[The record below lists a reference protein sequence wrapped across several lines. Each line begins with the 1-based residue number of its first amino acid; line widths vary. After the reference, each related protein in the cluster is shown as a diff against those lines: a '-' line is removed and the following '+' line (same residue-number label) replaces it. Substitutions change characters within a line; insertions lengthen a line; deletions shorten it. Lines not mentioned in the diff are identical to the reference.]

1 MHHLKTLLLTAL
13 VYPNAWAC
21 SLQIAY
27 SDVAA
32 PPYLVGDGQVVPAA
46 PGIAIDLVQEAATAI
61 GCTVQWQRMPNR
73 RVQREMES
81 GNLDAM
87 LMYSFNTER
96 AAYAVYPMKDG
107 NPDGTLRLAELR
119 YHIYVQGSSTL
130 AWDGKQFTPTPAPV
144 GVNFGYSVAG
154 DLKKLGLQVEEA
166 RSTEQ
171 NLQKLQ
177 SARIAAYVMQDM
189 PADALIDMLGIQDVR
204 KLPVPFSAKD
214 YFLPFS
220 RNFYAKSPDLAARL
234 WEQIAKTRKSQIN
247 TLLKKYN
254 DTL

>member
-1 MHHLKTLLLTAL
+1 M
-13 VYPNAWAC
+13 
-21 SLQIAY
+21 
-27 SDVAA
+27 
-32 PPYLVGDGQVVPAA
+32 
-46 PGIAIDLVQEAATAI
+46 
-61 GCTVQWQRMPNR
+61 
-73 RVQREMES
+73 
-81 GNLDAM
+81 
-87 LMYSFNTER
+87 
-96 AAYAVYPMKDG
+96 
-107 NPDGTLRLAELR
+107 
-119 YHIYVQGSSTL
+119 
-130 AWDGKQFTPTPAPV
+130 
-144 GVNFGYSVAG
+144 
-154 DLKKLGLQVEEA
+154 KKLGLQVEEA

-204 KLPVPFSAKD
+204 KLPLPFSAKD